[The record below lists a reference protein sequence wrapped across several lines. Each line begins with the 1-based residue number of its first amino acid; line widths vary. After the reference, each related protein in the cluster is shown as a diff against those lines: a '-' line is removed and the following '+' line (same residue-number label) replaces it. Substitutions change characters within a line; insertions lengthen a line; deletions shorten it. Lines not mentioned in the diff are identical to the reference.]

1 MYVSSLLCLSLHPSV
16 RLSVCLLFTLLLLC
30 FPPFCFFGF
39 HPFVSL
45 FSTLLF
51 LCFFTLCRLLVVP
64 CVSSPHTDVRHLF
77 VAVSSSRMEV
87 LNSTDRALLRA
98 ARNRQGGSLL
108 VSACARGDEKIIRF
122 LLQAGVSYRMPP
134 GDDGRCVVDS
144 AYVFKK
150 LCPVVF

>member
-1 MYVSSLLCLSLHPSV
+1 MSHP
-16 RLSVCLLFTLLLLC
+16 
-30 FPPFCFFGF
+30 
-39 HPFVSL
+39 
-45 FSTLLF
+45 
-51 LCFFTLCRLLVVP
+51 
-64 CVSSPHTDVRHLF
+64 PHTDVRHLF

-134 GDDGRCVVDS
+134 GDDGRCVVES
-144 AYVFKK
+144 ASVLQYIFKK
-150 LCPVVF
+150 PRLVIVASVWGFVARVC